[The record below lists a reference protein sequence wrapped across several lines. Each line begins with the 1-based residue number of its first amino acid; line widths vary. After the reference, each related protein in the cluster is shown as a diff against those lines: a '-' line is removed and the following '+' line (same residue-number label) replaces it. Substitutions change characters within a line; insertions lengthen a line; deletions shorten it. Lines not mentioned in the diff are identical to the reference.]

1 NVWLTLSL
9 REGRNREIRRAL
21 EALGFSVNRL
31 IRVSY
36 GPFQLG
42 DLARG
47 AVVEVTPKVL
57 RDQLG
62 QASSGP
68 RRTRSRRVPRGGS

>member
-1 NVWLTLSL
+1 MDAVGLQ
-9 REGRNREIRRAL
+9 
-21 EALGFSVNRL
+21 VNRL

-42 DLARG
+42 QLKPG
-47 AVVEVTPKVL
+47 EVLEIRPKVL

-62 QASSGP
+62 LKDDNAPKAAP
-68 RRTRSRRVPRGGS
+68 RKPRNVQRRRR